1 MARLQP
7 RKVECRLAEEEA
19 TSSSGCSNEVLEA
32 KKISEDMVKC
42 LSTIFMRMRTS
53 KDKAAADMVT
63 TLESECGWD
72 AYYHGESSRD
82 NNTVGPYSDM
92 CAIEASSIDLNRATT
107 VLFLLHGLKF
117 LMEKLGSVNLEGL
130 THQQKLSFLI
140 NICNS
145 CMMNVSPSHSHLRI
159 LIINTWRISF
169 FVLYFELFCSA
180 LCRPFWSMGCPRPP
194 EMLVALMQK
203 INYLHQFSLI
213 LIMFNKVD
221 LISKMT
227 CEKASKN
234 NSDEMKARNSFGLE
248 WSEPLV
254 TFALSCGS
262 WSSPAVQVYTA
273 TGVEEELE
281 AAKRDYLVAAA
292 GMSKTSRKLMIPKLL
307 GWYLLD
313 YAKDMGSLLDWVC
326 LQLHDG
332 LRDEAVRCVG
342 RKGREPLSHLVQ
354 SGHALRFQ
362 LQVSC
367 LLQR

>member
-107 VLFLLHGLKF
+107 VLFLLHGLK
-117 LMEKLGSVNLEGL
+117 
-130 THQQKLSFLI
+130 
-140 NICNS
+140 
-145 CMMNVSPSHSHLRI
+145 
-159 LIINTWRISF
+159 
-169 FVLYFELFCSA
+169 
-180 LCRPFWSMGCPRPP
+180 PFWSMGCPRPP